1 MRHRVMVL
9 GAGYAGAAGA
19 GVLARR
25 LHSDDVDITVV
36 NSSPHFVERM
46 RLHQVAAGRDTGSR
60 ELAEMFAGTG
70 IRLRVARVTSVDAD
84 RRTVSVDSG
93 SGTEEL
99 GYDTLLYALGS
110 TVGHGGVPG
119 AAEHTLHVAD
129 REAASRVRDRLRE
142 LNGTG
147 RVLFVGGNLT
157 GIETATEV
165 AQAHPGLRVTLATSG
180 ELGGWLGDQARSR
193 TLAAFERLG
202 VTVRENSAV
211 TRVER
216 GRATTD
222 TGETL
227 HADVIVWAAGFAVH
241 PIAAHGGLAVNERG
255 RMIVDEGMRSVS
267 HPEVYA
273 AGDSV
278 LAVGDNGL
286 PLPMSCASAG
296 FTRMRATAA
305 IIADLTGHRSW
316 PTPLG
321 YLGNCVSLG
330 RDNAIYQGVDKQARA
345 KASSLRGRGVAFFKR
360 CVISTVAW
368 TMGHPTYGLPVRRL
382 RLTAPVRPAGA
393 VAD

>member
-1 MRHRVMVL
+1 MRHRVIVL

-36 NSSPHFVERM
+36 NASPHFVERM

-60 ELAEMFAGTG
+60 GLAEMFAGTG

-84 RRTVSVDSG
+84 RRTVSLEAAAG
-93 SGTEEL
+93 AEEL

-110 TVGHGGVPG
+110 TVDHGGVSG

-129 REAASRVRDRLRE
+129 EGAASRVRDRLRE
-142 LNGTG
+142 LDGRG
-147 RVLFVGGNLT
+147 RVLVVGGNLT
-157 GIETATEV
+157 GIETATEI

-180 ELGGWLGDQARSR
+180 ELGGWLGEKARSH
-193 TLAAFERLG
+193 TLTAFERLG
-202 VTVRENSAV
+202 VTVRERSAV
-211 TRVER
+211 TRVEP
-216 GRATTD
+216 GRATTE

-227 HADVIVWAAGFAVH
+227 DAEAIVWAAGFAAH
-241 PIAAHGGLAVNERG
+241 PIAARGGLAVNELG

-296 FTRMRATAA
+296 FSRMRATAA
-305 IIADLTGHRSW
+305 IIEDLTGHRSRR
-316 PTPLG
+316 TPLA

-330 RDNAIYQGVDKQARA
+330 RDDAIFQLVDERSRA
-345 KASSLRGRGVAFFKR
+345 KASFLGGRGATFLKGFVL
-360 CVISTVAW
+360 STVAW
-368 TMGHPTYGLPVRRL
+368 TMGRPTYGLPVRGF
-382 RLTAPVRPAGA
+382 RLTAPVRTAA
-393 VAD
+393 AAAD